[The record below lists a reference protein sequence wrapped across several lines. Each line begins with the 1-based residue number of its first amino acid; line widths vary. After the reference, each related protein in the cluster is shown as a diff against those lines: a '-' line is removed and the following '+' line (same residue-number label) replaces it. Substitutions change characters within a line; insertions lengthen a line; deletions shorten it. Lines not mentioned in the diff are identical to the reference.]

1 MTIVGHLY
9 GVSALVLVS
18 GPNINTFASSM
29 NSEHIANRISRQQK
43 ELLISA
49 SASAPALFF
58 VFFPCSR
65 FMCSHELRI
74 FVFVCRSF
82 KSVNTQTENVSCS
95 QLVTLQTAFI
105 FVFNARTLTC
115 TSCENVGFVRNE
127 NAHFALFVQLQPSCR
142 TLDYKTRKEK
152 GKIAH

>member
-49 SASAPALFF
+49 SVDSTLRFWNITSRRCVSTLNGFPDPVSMTIGETSTKLQCEPHVIKYLF
-58 VFFPCSR
+58 
-65 FMCSHELRI
+65 
-74 FVFVCRSF
+74 SF
-82 KSVNTQTENVSCS
+82 LKFLKLTQTSLRF
-95 QLVTLQTAFI
+95 LVPVGYTL
-105 FVFNARTLTC
+105 
-115 TSCENVGFVRNE
+115 
-127 NAHFALFVQLQPSCR
+127 
-142 TLDYKTRKEK
+142 
-152 GKIAH
+152 